1 MTPSGVPMTTESAV
15 ATTPITT
22 SVRGA
27 ASTREKMSIPFSS
40 VPNGYVPLGGS
51 RRVVGSATSVGKG
64 AR

>member
-1 MTPSGVPMTTESAV
+1 MTPSGVPMKTEIAV

-40 VPNGYVPLGGS
+40 VP
-51 RRVVGSATSVGKG
+51 KG
-64 AR
+64 